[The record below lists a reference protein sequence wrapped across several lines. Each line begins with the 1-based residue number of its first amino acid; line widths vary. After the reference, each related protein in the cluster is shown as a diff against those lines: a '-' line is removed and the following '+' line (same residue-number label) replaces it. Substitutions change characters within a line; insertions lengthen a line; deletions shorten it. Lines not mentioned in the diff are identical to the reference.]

1 MEFAGMVEVVKIAT
15 SALNLI
21 AFMIFAMEAMEYREK
36 IKEYDRLMRE
46 AQEMYNDTKAQL
58 SQAKLLGEKAERL
71 IRRNEKHELPQ
82 THTAR
87 KYGAEYIRKP
97 MREARIIPGTRHEE
111 FTRLYANEVRVEW
124 EDMISY
130 EAELDGELIKV
141 VERA

>member
-15 SALNLI
+15 SALNLL
-21 AFMIFAMEAMEYREK
+21 AFMLFAMEAAEHREK
-36 IKEYDRLMRE
+36 NKQLDVAMKDAESMRNR
-46 AQEMYNDTKAQL
+46 AKDSLKKARML
-58 SQAKLLGEKAERL
+58 EEEAERAAQREERHKL
-71 IRRNEKHELPQ
+71 PEL
-82 THTAR
+82 HSAR

-111 FTRLYANEVRVEW
+111 FTRLYANEVQVEW
-124 EDMISY
+124 EDVISY